1 MPSPLELRHLRTL
14 QALVETGSLSAAAQ
28 FVHVTQSALSQ
39 QLKVLEDYFGL
50 PLFERKSQPLRL
62 NPAGECLLRL
72 ANVVLE
78 HVRVAERELAKLQH
92 GEAGQLRIA
101 VECSTCFDW
110 LMPAM
115 DAFRDHWPEVELD
128 LLSGFHQDPL
138 PLLLENR
145 ADIAIVS
152 ERQDRADVSY
162 QPLFAY
168 EMVGLVGRRH
178 AYRDK
183 PFLQAEDFSTETLI
197 SYPVPDD
204 LLDLVR
210 QLLRPAGIKPQRR
223 TTELTV
229 GILQLVASCRGVAAL
244 PNWSVHGYI
253 ERGYVLAKRIGE
265 NGLWGELH
273 AAIRPEPPVYLLDF
287 LETVRT
293 ISFANLSGITP
304 LGQVD

>member
-28 FVHVTQSALSQ
+28 QVHVSQSALSQ
-39 QLKVLEDYFGL
+39 QLKVVEDYFGL
-50 PLFERKSQPLRL
+50 ALFERKSQPLRL
-62 NPAGECLLRL
+62 NPAGECLHRL
-72 ANVVLE
+72 AGVVLE
-78 HVRVAERELAKLQH
+78 QVRAAERELAKLQQ

-115 DAFRDHWPEVELD
+115 DVFREHWPEVELD

-152 ERQDRADVSY
+152 ERQNRADISY

-183 PFLQAEDFSTETLI
+183 PYLSAADFESETLI

-229 GILQLVASCRGVAAL
+229 GILQLVASCRGIAAL

-253 ERGYVLAKRIGE
+253 ERGYVVAKQIGE
-265 NGLWGELH
+265 QGLWGELH
-273 AAIRPEPPVYLLDF
+273 AAIRPQPSAYLLDF
-287 LETVRT
+287 LDTVRT
-293 ISFANLSGITP
+293 ISFANLSGIKP
-304 LGQVD
+304 LAE

>member
-1 MPSPLELRHLRTL
+1 MPSPLEIRHLRTL
-14 QALVETGSLSAAAQ
+14 KALVETGSLSAAARQ
-28 FVHVTQSALSQ
+28 VHVSQSALSQ
-39 QLKVLEDYFGL
+39 QLKVIEDYFEV

-62 NPAGECLLRL
+62 TAAGDILLRL
-72 ANVVLE
+72 ATAVVQQ
-78 HVRVAERELAKLQH
+78 VRDAERELAKLRQ

-115 DAFRDHWPEVELD
+115 DAFREHWPEVELD

-138 PLLLENR
+138 PLLLADE

-152 ERQDRADVSY
+152 ERRARSDVEY

-183 PFLQAEDFSTETLI
+183 PFLTAADFAAETLI

-210 QLLRPAGIKPQRR
+210 QLLRPAGVNPPRR
-223 TTELTV
+223 TTQLTV
-229 GILQLVASCRGVAAL
+229 GILQLVASGRGIAAL

-253 ERGYVLAKRIGE
+253 ERGYVVARRIGE
-265 NGLWGELH
+265 QGLWGQLH
-273 AAIRPEPPVYLLDF
+273 AAIRPQPAAFLLDF
-287 LETVRT
+287 LDTVRS
-293 ISFANLSGITP
+293 ISFARLSGITALP
-304 LGQVD
+304 VA